1 MSNDSPAVDHTPSM
15 IGPLGRIFRGD
26 LCRYGLTLGL
36 RSTTGE
42 ALALPHLLSGAP
54 LQEALRRFALRFP
67 GAHPKALASIWIK
80 LYFNALLV
88 PLLAASALADWEFPT
103 ELDDLAL
110 RLDADGAPVLI
121 ELPHAGAYLP
131 AMDAT
136 PRLQQLVR
144 THLSGFITAFAS
156 HTRLAQRLLWNNA
169 AVIAEDTLEQC
180 DQLFPQHPAI
190 SVHRDVLIVSAS
202 WPDGLANPMH
212 APTRLHQ
219 RTHGEIRLRKLCCLR
234 YDIPG
239 LDYCVD
245 CPLSCRARRGA

>member
-1 MSNDSPAVDHTPSM
+1 MSNSFPAVDHTPSM
-15 IGPLGRIFRGD
+15 IGPLGRIFHGD
-26 LCRYGLTLGL
+26 LSRYGLTLGL
-36 RSTTGE
+36 RTDSGD
-42 ALALPHLLSGAP
+42 ALALNHFLSGAP
-54 LQEALRRFALRFP
+54 LNEALRRFALRFP

-88 PLLAASALADWEFPT
+88 PLLAASALTDWAFPT

-110 RLDADGAPVLI
+110 RLDTDGAPTVI
-121 ELPHAGAYLP
+121 ELPHVGCHAP
-131 AMDAT
+131 AIDAA

-144 THLSGFITAFAS
+144 SHLSGFIAAFAS

-169 AVIAEDTLEQC
+169 AVIAEDTLAQC
-180 DQLFPQHPAI
+180 DQLFPHHPAI
-190 SVHRDVLIVSAS
+190 SAHRALLIGSAS
-202 WPDGLANPMH
+202 WQDGLDNPMH

-219 RTHGEIRLRKLCCLR
+219 RAHGEIRLRKLCCLR

-245 CPLSCRARRGA
+245 CPLNCRPRRGA